1 MLIVRPATLND
12 GEALIEL
19 AKQAGPG
26 FTSLAVPEEV
36 LLARLNRSIASFGSS
51 PERRPDD
58 IYMLLLE
65 DMNTGKVV
73 GLSAVKAMVGVKD
86 PFFNFRILKIA
97 QNSNVVARRFDMD
110 VLIMVNDYGGSTEV
124 GSLFVSEASRGKGA
138 GRLISQA
145 RYMLMA
151 TEPERF
157 GPQVISELRG
167 HVEPDGTA
175 PFWEAIGRKFFQMDF
190 KEADQISASKDNQF
204 IIDLMP
210 KHPIYVELLPEE
222 ARSVIAQTHPE
233 GIGARQLLEK
243 EGFRFDGVIDIFDA
257 GPLVSCPRHDLA
269 TIKTSRHV
277 KVIPQEDISNA
288 TGKALISNDILSNF
302 RAVITPFKQSG
313 SDIFISQQ
321 TYDVLKVSDNHIVR
335 ICEI

>member
-1 MLIVRPATLND
+1 MND
-12 GEALIEL
+12 GPALLNL

-26 FTSLAVPEEV
+26 FTSLAVSEEA
-36 LLARLNRSIASFGSS
+36 LIARLKRSVDTFSS
-51 PERRPDD
+51 ATKRGPDD
-58 IYMLLLE
+58 IYILMLE
-65 DMNTGKVV
+65 DLETGEVV
-73 GLSAVKAMVGVKD
+73 GMSAVKAMIGIKD

-110 VLIMVNDYGGSTEV
+110 VLIMVNDYVGSTEV
-124 GSLFVSEASRGKGA
+124 GSLFVSESARGKGA

-157 GPQVISELRG
+157 GDQVISELRG

-190 KEADQISASKDNQF
+190 KEADQISASQDNQF

-222 ARSVIAQTHPE
+222 AKAVIAQTHPE
-233 GIGARQLLEK
+233 GVGARWFLEK
-243 EGFRFDGVIDIFDA
+243 EGFRFDGVVDIFDA
-257 GPLVSCPRHDLA
+257 GPSMSCPRHDLQ

-277 KVIPQEDISNA
+277 KVSAKDKISEKSP
-288 TGKALISNDILSNF
+288 KALISNDKLKGF
-302 RAVITPFKQSG
+302 RAVIVPFEPSGQDIYISRSAYKQLNLS
-313 SDIFISQQ
+313 S
-321 TYDVLKVSDNHIVR
+321 NHIVR
-335 ICEI
+335 ICVL

>member
-1 MLIVRPATLND
+1 MLIARPATLKD
-12 GEALIEL
+12 GPALIEL

-26 FTSLAVPEEV
+26 FTSLAVSEDA
-36 LLARLNRSIASFGSS
+36 LLSRLKRSIATFGSPS
-51 PERRPDD
+51 GRRPDD
-58 IYMLLLE
+58 IYMLMLE
-65 DMNTGKVV
+65 DLETEKVV
-73 GLSAVKAMVGVKD
+73 GLSAVKAMIGIKD

-124 GSLFVSEASRGKGA
+124 GSLFVSADSRGTGA
-138 GRLISQA
+138 GRLISQS

-157 GPQVISELRG
+157 GDQVISELRG

-210 KHPIYVELLPEE
+210 KHPIYVELLAEE
-222 ARSVIAQTHPE
+222 AKSVIAQTHPE
-233 GIGARQLLEK
+233 GVGARRLLEK

-257 GPLVSCPRHDLA
+257 GPLVSCPRHDLE

-277 KVIPQEDISNA
+277 KVIAQDKISDSC
-288 TGKALISNDILSNF
+288 GKALISNDRLSDF
-302 RAVITPFKQSG
+302 RSIVAPFKWSN
-313 SDIFISQQ
+313 SDIMISRGA
-321 TYDVLKVSDNHIVR
+321 YDALKISDNHIVR
-335 ICEI
+335 ICEL